1 MKKKYTPPL
10 IRGKSADTNP
20 GFQENISREKA
31 LGKPMKR
38 AIGVAYG
45 EADLSKGK
53 KEMKHESK
61 KVAAHNAKAEH
72 HHKKAMEHHE
82 KAKHEMKKAHAKAK
96 HHKK

>member
-38 AIGVAYG
+38 AVGVAYG
-45 EADLSKGK
+45 EADLAKGK
-53 KEMKHESK
+53 REMKNESK
-61 KVAAHNAKAEH
+61 KVAAHNAKAEL

-82 KAKHEMKKAHAKAK
+82 KAKAEMKKAHAKAK
-96 HHKK
+96 SHKK